1 MFTYL
6 IIFFILAEL
15 FLVWK
20 TRKNKAKK
28 PLLILNLI
36 SLVLLIS
43 LFYFTQREF
52 LFNLD
57 IKLNEISFNLA
68 YKSIMIFLT
77 NIMNTITV
85 IIISIILLSFFIKK
99 KYYQKARILF
109 FSLIAGLFIKT
120 IIKELVQR
128 ARPMNML
135 VQETEFSFPSGH
147 ALFAALLFTF
157 IIFAFKDE
165 IKSKIIKYSFIA
177 ANIVLMLLIS
187 FSRLYL
193 KVHWFSDVLAGFLL
207 GIFILAYVLILEKD
221 FVLKQKN

>member
-120 IIKELVQR
+120 IIKELIQR

-135 VQETEFSFPSGH
+135 IQETEFSFPSGH